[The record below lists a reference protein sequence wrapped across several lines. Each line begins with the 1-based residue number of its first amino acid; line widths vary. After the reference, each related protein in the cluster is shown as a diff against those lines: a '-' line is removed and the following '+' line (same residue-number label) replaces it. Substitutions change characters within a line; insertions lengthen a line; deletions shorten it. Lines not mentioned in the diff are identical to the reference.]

1 MARSRTTLVV
11 LCTAQLSSHM
21 VRVHLGG
28 PGFDAFAPSTFTD
41 SYVKLVFPT
50 ASGEVM
56 RTYTVRAVD
65 VEARELA
72 IDFVVHG
79 DEGIAGPWAAAAQP
93 GAVIDVLG
101 PGGSYSPRVDADWHL
116 LAGDE
121 SALPAIA
128 AALEALAPGS
138 RAKVFVEIG
147 DRRDAVELQSAGDV
161 DLTWIVRDA
170 DPSASGL
177 ALAVRQLEWLPG
189 RVHVFVHGEAQTV
202 MHDLRRYVRK
212 EKGVTAEWASISGY
226 WRRGRT
232 EEGFRVW
239 KSELAAAESAA

>member
-1 MARSRTTLVV
+1 M
-11 LCTAQLSSHM
+11 
-21 VRVHLGG
+21 
-28 PGFDAFAPSTFTD
+28 
-41 SYVKLVFPT
+41 
-50 ASGEVM
+50 
-56 RTYTVRAVD
+56 
-65 VEARELA
+65 
-72 IDFVVHG
+72 
-79 DEGIAGPWAAAAQP
+79 
-93 GAVIDVLG
+93 
-101 PGGSYSPRVDADWHL
+101 
-116 LAGDE
+116 
-121 SALPAIA
+121 
-128 AALEALAPGS
+128 APGS

-170 DPSASGL
+170 DPSVSGL
-177 ALAVRQLEWLPG
+177 AVAVRQLEWLPG

-212 EKGVTAEWASISGY
+212 EKGVPAEWASISGY